1 MPPSMSMMAPPM
13 TTPNPMASMGP
24 PGMPGPMGPP
34 MTTPLVDPMASQMP
48 PPMMHPMTTP
58 LADPMASQ
66 MRPPGGYPG
75 AMGPPPMMPPP
86 PDPMESEAPRLWESQ
101 GPPRT
106 TPLVDP
112 AGPLPSDI
120 FQSAAAVPTQLYST
134 GTFPTSEN
142 GFASAA
148 SVTME
153 PGPSKPSLWNSTTE
167 GA

>member
-1 MPPSMSMMAPPM
+1 MPPMMPSSGPMPTTPLDPMSSSMPPSMSM
-13 TTPNPMASMGP
+13 
-24 PGMPGPMGPP
+24 MGPP

-66 MRPPGGYPG
+66 MRPPG
-75 AMGPPPMMPPP
+75 
-86 PDPMESEAPRLWESQ
+86 DPMESEAPRLWESQ

-120 FQSAAAVPTQLYST
+120 FQSAAAVPTQLYSS
-134 GTFPTSEN
+134 GTFPAV
-142 GFASAA
+142 GFQSAA
-148 SVTME
+148 SMA
-153 PGPSKPSLWNSTTE
+153 PPASPDGKPSLW
-167 GA
+167 